1 MKIFRFV
8 VTVLLC
14 AAIVVGIVLAAI
26 NMPKRPCSGYDF
38 KVQYAGEYP
47 ALCDSDIC
55 QMIAQNNVHTIGV
68 PMKDVELEK
77 IADLLSQNPYV
88 ESVDE
93 VRFSST
99 KLKIQVTLKN
109 ILLHVYAQDGSQYF
123 VDENGNLLPFSMNV
137 RENVMVANGNIPEKF
152 AKGKNIA
159 SGKGN
164 LTKAYKIATC
174 INDDEFYRTQFRQ
187 LYIDAHNEVVLVPTV
202 GRHIVMF
209 GSEANAQ
216 EKLFNLQQTYQK
228 GLAYMG
234 MDAYSSLD
242 LRYKNRVIAKKRHL

>member
-1 MKIFRFV
+1 MKIFRFIV
-8 VTVLLC
+8 AVLLC

-26 NMPKRPCSGYDF
+26 QMPKRPCSGYDF

-47 ALCDSDIC
+47 AICDSDIC
-55 QMIAQNNVHTIGV
+55 KLIAQNNIPTVGV
-68 PMKDVELEK
+68 PLKDVELEK
-77 IADLLSQNPYV
+77 IADLLEQNPYV

-123 VDENGNLLPFSMNV
+123 VDEKGNLLPFSMSV
-137 RENVMVANGNIPEKF
+137 KENVMVANGKIAETF
-152 AKGKNIA
+152 ARGKNIA

-164 LTKAYKIATC
+164 LTRVYKIATC
-174 INDDEFYRTQFRQ
+174 LNDDEFYRAQFRQ
-187 LYIDAHNEVVLVPTV
+187 LYVDAHNEVTLVPTV
-202 GRHIVMF
+202 GRHIVVF
-209 GSEANAQ
+209 GTEANAQ

-228 GLAYMG
+228 GLVYMG
-234 MDAYSSLD
+234 MDAYSTLD
-242 LRYKNRVIAKKRHL
+242 LRYKNRVIAKKRNL